1 LFEKTYETAQKN
13 GKVTDSRFLDV
24 ELQKSEN
31 CMYRPT
37 EKNLENA
44 FYILRFSDFENVE
57 NVFTSFSRTMQQ
69 FRPIHQCAIK
79 FYN

>member
-44 FYILRFSDFENVE
+44 FYILRFSDFEKRRKRIHVI
-57 NVFTSFSRTMQQ
+57 FTNNATV
-69 FRPIHQCAIK
+69 
-79 FYN
+79 